1 MFKFLLPAI
10 IGCALSLNVWAQFSV
25 TGFVRDAKTTEPL
38 VGATVRAE
46 SQNRYA
52 VTDEHGKFELK
63 NVSSGTQTF
72 VVKFL
77 GYQELVHTENLSAD
91 VEIDFKLEESNQLT
105 DEVVVS
111 ATRANEKS
119 PTVYSTIGKAAIQK
133 QNLGQ
138 DLPFL
143 LNWTPS
149 LITTSDA
156 GAGIGYTGLRIRGSD
171 ATRINV
177 TINGIPLND
186 SEEHGVFWV
195 NIPDIASSTQSIQVQ
210 RGVGNSTNGAGAFGA
225 SINLQT
231 NTRNDLP
238 YADVINSIGSFGT
251 HRHTLGIGTGLKS
264 NFAFDARMSLIKSDG
279 FIDRASSDLKSYY
292 LSGGYYGKKTMVKAI
307 VFGGKEITY
316 QSWNGVPESK
326 LNNDAAA
333 MDATIA
339 DAGWNAEQIENFRNS
354 NSRTFNLYT
363 YKNQV
368 DNYSQD
374 HYQLHVSHRFN
385 NTLTANVALHYTYGR
400 GYFEEFKYNDGFSKY
415 GFDTLLIDGAKIG
428 SSDLVR
434 RRWLDNHFYGTTYS
448 LHYEKGKINSTLGG
462 ALNRYV
468 GDHFGE
474 VIWTQVSAIPQGH
487 RYYFNQ
493 GTKTDFNIFSKTNY
507 QLAEQLN
514 LFADLQLR
522 TIRYRADGV
531 ENELNEFKV
540 KEDFNFF
547 NPKFGLT
554 YSLSTNQNVYASFS
568 VANREPVRSDFV
580 NSSNTSTPRHETLYD
595 WEAGWRL
602 KKRNASLNVNLYW
615 MDYANQLVPTGRLND
630 VGAAIRANVGSSYRA
645 GVEVDGGV
653 RINSKLSWMGNVTF
667 SQNKINEFVEVIYDY
682 GAAFDEYKELT
693 NVYRNTDIAL
703 SPNWIGGST
712 LIYQAFKNFEAALLS
727 KYVGKQYL
735 DNTSNSSRAINSYFV
750 NDVRLSYTW
759 KPNFMRELSV
769 SCLINNVL
777 DEWYSSNGYTYG
789 YFAGPTETRQNY
801 FYPQAGRNFLAMVAM
816 RF

>member
-1 MFKFLLPAI
+1 MFKTIAAC
-10 IGCALSLNVWAQFSV
+10 IGWAMALNAFSQV
-25 TGFVRDAKTTEPL
+25 TITGTVRDAQTNEAL
-38 VGATVRAE
+38 VGATVQVE

-52 VTDEHGKFELK
+52 ATNELGQYELK
-63 NVSSGTQTF
+63 NVALGTHIL
-72 VVKFL
+72 VVRFL
-77 GYQELVHTENLSAD
+77 GYEEIRKEVVVNASVAVDFSLS
-91 VEIDFKLEESNQLT
+91 ESAQLT
-105 DEVVVS
+105 DEVVVT

-119 PTVYSTIGKAAIQK
+119 PTVFTNLSKITIQK

-138 DLPFL
+138 DIPFL

-238 YADVINSIGSFGT
+238 YADVINSFGSFGT
-251 HRHTLGIGTGLKS
+251 QRHTVGVGTGLKN

-292 LSGGYYGKKTMVKAI
+292 LSGGYYGNRTMVKAI
-307 VFGGKEITY
+307 VFGGQERTY
-316 QSWNGVPESK
+316 QSWYGVPQSR
-326 LNNDAAA
+326 LNNDRDAMLETAAA
-333 MDATIA
+333 E
-339 DAGWNAEQIENFRNS
+339 GWNTEQTNNLLNS
-354 NSRTFNLYT
+354 NSRTFNTYT

-368 DNYSQD
+368 DNYAQD

-385 NTLTANVALHYTYGR
+385 EFLTGNVALHYTYGR
-400 GYFEEFKYNDGFSKY
+400 GFYEEFKYNAAFKNY
-415 GFDTLLIDGAKIG
+415 GFDTLQINGQKIG

-448 LHYEKGKINSTLGG
+448 LQYEKGKITSTVGG

-474 VIWTQVSAIPQGH
+474 VVWAQVSAIPQGF

-493 GTKTDFNIFSKTNY
+493 GTKTDFNIFWKTNY
-507 QLAEQLN
+507 QLTEQLN
-514 LFADLQLR
+514 AFADVQLR
-522 TIRYRADGV
+522 TIRYRASGI
-531 ENELNEFKV
+531 ENDLNEFKV
-540 KEDFNFF
+540 NTNFQFF
-547 NPKFGLT
+547 NPKLGFT
-554 YSLSTNQNVYASFS
+554 YTLSPSQHVYASFS

-580 NSSNTSTPRHETLYD
+580 NSVNLSAPRPERLHD

-602 KKRNASLNVNLYW
+602 KKNQSNLNVNFYW
-615 MDYANQLVPTGRLND
+615 MQYTDQLVPTGKLND
-630 VGAAIRANVGSSYRA
+630 VGALIRTNVANSYRA
-645 GVEVDGGV
+645 GIEIDGGV
-653 RINSKLSWMGNVTF
+653 RFNSKLAWVGNVTY
-667 SQNKINEFVEVIYDY
+667 SQNKIREFTEVIYDY
-682 GAAFDEYKELT
+682 GAAFDQFNEKVT
-693 NVYRNTDIAL
+693 TYRNTDIAFA
-703 SPNWIGGST
+703 PNWIAGSN
-712 LIYQAFKNFEAALLS
+712 LIFNPFKNAEVALLS
-727 KYVGKQYL
+727 KYVGQQFL
-735 DNTSNSSRAINSYFV
+735 DNTSNAARVIDGYFV
-750 NDVRLSYTW
+750 NDIRLNYTMR
-759 KPNFMRELSV
+759 PSFMRELSV
-769 SCLINNVL
+769 TCLVNNVFDHL
-777 DEWYSSNGYTYG
+777 YANNGYTWG
-789 YFAGPTETRQNY
+789 YFAGSAEVRQNY
-801 FYPQAGRNFLAMVAM
+801 YYPQAGRNFMVMVAM
-816 RF
+816 KF